1 MKQLFLAALVL
12 VVLLLGWVLLSRPA
26 AAPTTVLAP
35 AAVDAQEQATPAA
48 TDINTRAGAAVP
60 LAGDGEYPQPGDPI
74 ELDPEAIASLREA
87 RLHGDP
93 RTPPIERSAPREL
106 PTAEELADPER
117 YQEYE
122 VRQERKVKQAFVAAA
137 GPEAEKLRADI
148 ARGREMGIPEEEI
161 AKAEEKLR
169 RLEAMRAQL
178 IEADPALA
186 PPQASPTP

>member
-12 VVLLLGWVLLSRPA
+12 VTLLLGWVLLSRPA
-26 AAPTTVLAP
+26 AMPTTVPPP
-35 AAVDAQEQATPAA
+35 AAVNAPEQTTPAA
-48 TDINTRAGAAVP
+48 VGIDTMADAAVP

-93 RTPPIERSAPREL
+93 RTPPIERSPPREL

-137 GPEAEKLRADI
+137 GPEAERLRADI

-186 PPQASPTP
+186 PPTAPPTP